1 MWSAFAVLAIS
12 SWGTILDVNRA
23 VSVLIVSIYLVDKTN
38 SQRILQLLVYTLF
51 ALFEY
56 IVVLTNMGFHLTS
69 VYDFRDKWLVLDAEN
84 GFYFT
89 SSYST
94 LI

>member
-1 MWSAFAVLAIS
+1 MNYI
-12 SWGTILDVNRA
+12 
-23 VSVLIVSIYLVDKTN
+23 
-38 SQRILQLLVYTLF
+38 QLLSVYTLF

-69 VYDFRDKWLVLDAEN
+69 VYDFRDKWLVLDAAK

-89 SSYST
+89 SSYSS